1 MPCRRQRFSRAG
13 AGLLGY
19 NEAIGFSS
27 IHYGTTPIM
36 PTFTLRSFLTV
47 AAAVLAVPVMAHA
60 QAPAGDAANTPPP
73 PQTMKLEE
81 GEAPEVTITPPD
93 TEKKITEKKQQGKVT
108 EVKVQTGRTT
118 YYAKPNDTPGSMRGD
133 AQSDSSRPAQFQVGE
148 FGPPKERNVPEPVQ
162 TLQPAPAKK

>member
-1 MPCRRQRFSRAG
+1 
-13 AGLLGY
+13 
-19 NEAIGFSS
+19 
-27 IHYGTTPIM
+27 M
-36 PTFTLRSFLTV
+36 PTLTLRSLLAV
-47 AAAVLAVPVMAHA
+47 AAATLAMPVMVHA
-60 QAPAGDAANTPPP
+60 QAPANDAANTPPP

-81 GEAPEVTITPPD
+81 GEAPEVTITQPS

-148 FGPPKERNVPEPVQ
+148 FGPPKKHEAPEPVQ